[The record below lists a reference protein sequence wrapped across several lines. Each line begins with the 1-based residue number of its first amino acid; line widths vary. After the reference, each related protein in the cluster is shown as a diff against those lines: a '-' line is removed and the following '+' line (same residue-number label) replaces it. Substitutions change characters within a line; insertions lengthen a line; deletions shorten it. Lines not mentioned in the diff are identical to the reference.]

1 MRVVFKGL
9 ALIALLL
16 AIVLPLA
23 SSNPDGLEATMEKV
37 GLEEN
42 PPLYHAPPLNYGST
56 WGQGVLMGL
65 LGITLA
71 FGVSYGLARLFRGA

>member
-42 PPLYHAPPLNYGST
+42 PLYHAPLNYGST

-71 FGVSYGLARLFRGA
+71 FGVSYGMARLFRGA